1 MAQWFFYYSTFFR
14 DVLICEFSKAMQE
27 VKCPNCGRQTEYHG
41 NEFRPFCS
49 ERCKLI
55 DFGEWADGKYALPSQ
70 TSTLSEEDIREIEKG
85 LAEKE
90 EID

>member
-1 MAQWFFYYSTFFR
+1 M
-14 DVLICEFSKAMQE
+14 LLCEFSKAMPK
-27 VKCPNCGRQTEYHG
+27 VKCPNCGRQTEYYG

-70 TSTLSEEDIREIEKG
+70 TSTLSEEDLREIEKE
-85 LAEKE
+85 LAQKE